1 VNELV
6 KKNPR
11 ITYEEI
17 EEETEIHAPT
27 IHDILHNHLQIRK
40 ICCRWVPHFLTEE
53 QKAARVDFCQYML
66 DRYQNGESNTIRN
79 LLTGDETWIY
89 CYDEPLKKQQD
100 MQWVEKGGPRPTKI
114 AKQRSV
120 GKVMVAAFFT
130 QEGLVDLI
138 RLQKGQTVTAA
149 WYTENCLGLV
159 LDKLSYARER
169 GYGIR
174 K

>member
-1 VNELV
+1 M
-6 KKNPR
+6 
-11 ITYEEI
+11 
-17 EEETEIHAPT
+17 
-27 IHDILHNHLQIRK
+27 
-40 ICCRWVPHFLTEE
+40 
-53 QKAARVDFCQYML
+53 DFCQYML
-66 DRYQNGESNTIRN
+66 DRYQNEESNTIRN

-89 CYDEPLKKQQD
+89 CYNEPLKKQQD

-149 WYTENCLGLV
+149 WYTENLLRPCLG
-159 LDKLSYARER
+159 
-169 GYGIR
+169 
-174 K
+174 

>member
-1 VNELV
+1 VSELV

-89 CYDEPLKKQQD
+89 CYNEPLKKQQD

-130 QEGLVDLI
+130 QEGLTQFI
-138 RLQKGQTVTAA
+138 Q
-149 WYTENCLGLV
+149 
-159 LDKLSYARER
+159 DKA
-169 GYGIR
+169 
-174 K
+174 